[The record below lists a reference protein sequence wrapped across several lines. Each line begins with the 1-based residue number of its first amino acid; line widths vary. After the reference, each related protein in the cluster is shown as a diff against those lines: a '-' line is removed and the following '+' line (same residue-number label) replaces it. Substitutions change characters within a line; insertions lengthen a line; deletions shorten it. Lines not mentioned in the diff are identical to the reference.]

1 MIKKTIGLKV
11 LVLPLSLGL
20 VVILAVLFIKPAIS
34 DMAAAKR
41 AVDEDKGQLADL
53 QSQNAKLLTLK
64 SKWEAM
70 DEDKRR
76 VQNALPEN
84 KDIDNYLNELYG
96 RASRSGVLL
105 KNFDV
110 LKGGSSDQSDICG
123 GGAGA
128 LAGVSQAGANT
139 AVPSDAAASSGSA
152 ASSSAATSPVISRP
166 CVNSADVN
174 ISASGNWDQLLSL
187 LSYLGDTN
195 RVANIRILSISSAGE
210 GKQEEGNSDV
220 LSIGIT
226 LRIFDKAKDEMSDI
240 GTINALASQGTFNEE
255 IVSRLKNTIYSIY
268 EEPSVSETGERN
280 IFK

>member
-1 MIKKTIGLKV
+1 MIKKAIGLKV

-20 VVILAVLFIKPAIS
+20 VVILAVLFIKPAVS
-34 DMAAAKR
+34 DMMAAKK
-41 AVDEDKGQLADL
+41 AVDGDKGQLASL

-64 SKWEAM
+64 SKWETM

-96 RASRSGVLL
+96 RVSRSGVLL

-110 LKGGSSDQSDICG
+110 LKGGSNDQSAICG
-123 GGAGA
+123 GEAGTS
-128 LAGVSQAGANT
+128 AGVSQAGENT
-139 AVPSDAAASSGSA
+139 A
-152 ASSSAATSPVISRP
+152 ASSSAATSPVVSRP

-174 ISASGNWDQLLSL
+174 ISASGSWDQLLSL
-187 LSYLGDTN
+187 LNYSGDTN
-195 RVANIRILSISSAGE
+195 RVANIRSLSISSAGE

-220 LSIGIT
+220 LRIGIT
-226 LRIFDKAKDEMSDI
+226 LRIFDKAKTEMSNI
-240 GTINALASQGTFNEE
+240 GTINTLASQGTFNEG
-255 IVSRLKNTIYSIY
+255 IVSKLKNTIYSIY